1 MLPKTTVADDDI
13 GTFALPESD
22 AMAETTHQ
30 LDTLDRGIVATL
42 RKDGRISWRDL
53 AERIG
58 LSLTP
63 TLRRVRRLEADGVI
77 RGYAAQIDEER
88 LVGGMT
94 VFVSVTLERQIED
107 ILANFEATV
116 DEMPEVLGG
125 FLMSGGADYLLQ
137 VVVRGLDHY
146 QLLLGQLTRTRGVA
160 HIQSSFALRNFV
172 HR

>member
-1 MLPKTTVADDDI
+1 L
-13 GTFALPESD
+13 
-22 AMAETTHQ
+22 AETIHR
-30 LDTLDRGIVATL
+30 LDTFDRAIVAAL
-42 RKDGRISWRDL
+42 REDGRISWRDL

-94 VFVSVTLERQIED
+94 VFVSVTLERQVED

-116 DEMPEVLGG
+116 GAMPEVLGG

-146 QLLLGQLTRTRGVA
+146 QLLLGQLTRTGGVA

>member
-1 MLPKTTVADDDI
+1 MVETIHKV
-13 GTFALPESD
+13 D
-22 AMAETTHQ
+22 A
-30 LDTLDRGIVATL
+30 LDRAIVAAL

-94 VFVSVTLERQIED
+94 VFVSVTLERQVED
-107 ILANFEATV
+107 ILVNFEATV
-116 DEMPEVLGG
+116 GEMPEVLGG

-146 QLLLGQLTRTRGVA
+146 QLLLGQLTRTKGVA

>member
-1 MLPKTTVADDDI
+1 MVPKTVVAAAAFS
-13 GTFALPESD
+13 TFALSGSVGLVELNS
-22 AMAETTHQ
+22 A
-30 LDTLDRGIVATL
+30 LDKFDRAIVAAL
-42 RKDGRISWRDL
+42 RDDGRISWRDL

-88 LVGGMT
+88 LIGGMT
-94 VFVSVTLERQIED
+94 VFVSVTLERQVED
-107 ILANFEATV
+107 ILAEFEATV
-116 DEMPEVLGG
+116 GAMPEVRGG

-146 QLLLGQLTRTRGVA
+146 QLLLRQLTRTKGVA
-160 HIQSSFALRNFV
+160 HIQSSFALRSFV

>member
-1 MLPKTTVADDDI
+1 MAPKLTMKNVRI
-13 GTFALPESD
+13 SIIALTDSGMKTE
-22 AMAETTHQ
+22 MNQE
-30 LDTLDRGIVATL
+30 LDRLDRAIVATL
-42 RKDGRISWRDL
+42 RKDGRVSWRDL
-53 AERIG
+53 SERIG

-94 VFVSVTLERQIED
+94 VFVSVTLERQVED

-116 DEMPEVLGG
+116 GQLPEVLGG

-146 QLLLGQLTRTRGVA
+146 QLLLGQLTRTKGVA